1 MNHPIRTGLLS
12 FGMSGKLFQAPF
24 LAAHPGFLLYA
35 VAERSEK
42 KAKAQYPLVLSYDSV
57 EEIFADP
64 EIELVVVNTPNYTH
78 FDFAHRALLAGK
90 HVLVEKPFTVT
101 TKEAEILFAEARK
114 RNLQILVYQNRRYD
128 SDFLS
133 VKDVLDSGKL
143 GRLVEVHIRYDR
155 YRYGIGPKVAKETPV
170 PGSGLLYDLGPHML
184 DMVIALFGPPLRWSK
199 TVGQYR
205 PDTQVDD
212 YAFIHLKYPNSL
224 QVFVTMSMLVADV
237 QPAFILHGTKG
248 SYIKQRSDIQEKQ
261 LLQSIAPDDASFG
274 IEEPQNDG
282 LLTLVAEDG
291 SKNQE
296 RIPTVKSSYLNLF
309 EAVYQAIRNGIAYPV
324 REDQIL
330 QQLAI
335 LESEPNQ

>member
-1 MNHPIRTGLLS
+1 MKQPIRTGLLS

-24 LAAHPGFLLYA
+24 LAAHPGFILYA

-42 KAKAQYPLVLSYDSV
+42 KAKDQYPAVISYDSV
-57 EEIFADP
+57 EEVIRDGN
-64 EIELVVVNTPNYTH
+64 IELVVVNTPNYTH

-101 TKEAEILFAEARK
+101 TQEAEILFAEARK
-114 RNLQILVYQNRRYD
+114 NNLQILVYQNRRYD

-133 VKDVLDSGKL
+133 VKEVLDTGKL

-184 DMVIALFGPPLRWSK
+184 DMVIALFGPPLQWSK

-224 QVFVTMSMLVADV
+224 QVFVAMSMLVADV

-248 SYIKQRSDIQEKQ
+248 TYVKQRSDIQEKQ
-261 LLQSIAPDDASFG
+261 LLQNLRPDEPSFG
-274 IEEPQNDG
+274 IEDPQNDG
-282 LLTLVAEDG
+282 LLTLIAEDG
-291 SKNQE
+291 TKTQE
-296 RIPTVKSSYLNLF
+296 RIPPVKSSYLNLF
-309 EAVYQAIRNGIAYPV
+309 EAVYQSIRNGISYPV
-324 REDQIL
+324 TEAQIL

-335 LESEPNQ
+335 LEGN